1 MDWQIAMVVAAV
13 VFGLFVF
20 YRFRPL
26 LGGRAGGPVAVEL
39 KEARARLSKA
49 STDAEK
55 TEALAA
61 AGDACAKTVGLGSAA
76 SSYYLRAMRLSPTSD
91 ALVERAAAG
100 LSRRPRTLETLM
112 WRRLGAEP
120 WTGESA
126 NATKAALKQ
135 LIAIYTQ
142 KRRSA
147 LRARMAE
154 RALEAM
160 EQWSS
165 KP

>member
-1 MDWQIAMVVAAV
+1 MDWQLAIVVAAV

-26 LGGRAGGPVAVEL
+26 LGGRAGGPVGVEL
-39 KEARARLSKA
+39 KEARARLAKA
-49 STDAEK
+49 ANDTEK

-61 AGDACAKTVGLGSAA
+61 CGDACAKQIGLGGAA
-76 SSYYLRAMRLSPTSD
+76 SSYYLRAMRLSPTSE
-91 ALVERAAAG
+91 ALVERAATG
-100 LSRRPRTLETLM
+100 LARRPRTLETLM

-120 WTGESA
+120 WTSGSA
-126 NATKAALKQ
+126 DATKAALKQ
-135 LIAIYTQ
+135 LIAVYTG

-160 EQWSS
+160 EQWTAKS
-165 KP
+165 